1 MKERFIKI
9 AAVVV
14 AAMMLMCT
22 AACGMK
28 EKNGDGRLT
37 VVCTIFPQYDFV
49 REIAGDK
56 ADVRML
62 VPFGVESHDF
72 GLESLTVA
80 DLSLV
85 GRSDLVIFVGGE
97 SDEMWIEKIK
107 SSVKDHAE
115 WMALTDIVTGL
126 TEITSASMEEEEDK
140 GEEEYDE
147 HVWTSPKRAA
157 VIVSAITEKLCSL
170 DSVNA
175 SFYRSNCEKYLS
187 QLGELDN
194 ELTAISEKAKTKT
207 LVFADRFPFRYL
219 CADYG
224 FSFDAA
230 FPACS
235 SSADPSALQITSLCR
250 TARESNAGVIFHM
263 ENSKTV
269 YAEKIAE
276 SVGAKVMLLHS
287 CHTLTEKEF
296 SSGKNYISI
305 MKQNISNISEAVS

>member
-14 AAMMLMCT
+14 AAMMLVCT

-56 ADVRML
+56 ADIRML
-62 VPFGVESHDF
+62 LPFGVESHDF

-80 DLSLV
+80 DLFLV
-85 GRSDLVIFVGGE
+85 GKADLVIYVGGE
-97 SDEMWIEKIK
+97 SDEAWVKKIR
-107 SSVKDHAE
+107 STVKGNAE
-115 WMALTDIVTGL
+115 WMALTDTVSGL
-126 TEITSASMEEEEDK
+126 SELTSKSMEKEDGEE
-140 GEEEYDE
+140 EEEYDE

-157 VIVSAITEKLCSL
+157 DIVCAITEKLCAL
-170 DSVNA
+170 DPGNSAV
-175 SFYRSNCEKYLS
+175 YRANCDAYLIK
-187 QLGELDN
+187 LGELDA
-194 ELTAISEKAKTKT
+194 ELNSAVENARIKT

-224 FSFDAA
+224 LDFDAA

-235 SSADPSALQITSLCR
+235 SSADPSALQITSLCS
-250 TARESNAGVIFHM
+250 TAKENGAGVIFHM

-269 YAEKIAE
+269 YAERIA
-276 SVGAKVMLLHS
+276 SAVGAKVMLLHS
-287 CHTLTEKEF
+287 CHTITEKEF
-296 SSGKNYISI
+296 KSGENYISI
-305 MKQNISNISEAVS
+305 MKQNIKNITEAVS